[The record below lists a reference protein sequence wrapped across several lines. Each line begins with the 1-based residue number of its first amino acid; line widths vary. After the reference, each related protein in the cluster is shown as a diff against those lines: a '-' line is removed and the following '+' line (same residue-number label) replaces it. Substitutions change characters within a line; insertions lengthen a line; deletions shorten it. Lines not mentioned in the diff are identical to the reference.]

1 MRGKAKCSNSIK
13 ICLNFKLKYTCMF
26 QRTNYYIQN
35 LNSLGV
41 DSMLYKIML
50 GFFCFV
56 WFSEIKQNHTLGK

>member
-13 ICLNFKLKYTCMF
+13 IRLDFKLKYTCMF
-26 QRTNYYIQN
+26 QRTNHYIQN

-50 GFFCFV
+50 VFLVCL
-56 WFSEIKQNHTLGK
+56 I